1 VGETGVG
8 KTALLDLFANALQG
22 LGPENYQETHFPSNE
37 AGGSKGGSQTKEALL
52 YKFES
57 LNGIQIRILDT
68 PGLADTRGFA
78 YDEQHKASFVQAIH
92 DNIPVIDGVLIV
104 VNGTNERLQ
113 VATDYALATLASIF
127 PNSIVD
133 NIAFIFTMVPNRLNF
148 NFQLDSLPEGLRK
161 ANFHYLDNPIA
172 LMRKYNQ
179 VKQESLRG
187 TQPQLARNLERTWER
202 VHKTHN
208 TSIAMLSRFFRWLD
222 ERETKQ
228 TTDIVDLH
236 KRFYDIVRR
245 IQDTVV
251 KMNDISELKTSLGA
265 LSTETDNATQVC
277 FHLIQNHQHMFYT
290 ASCYGTK
297 Q

>member
-1 VGETGVG
+1 MGETGVG
-8 KTALLDLFANALQG
+8 KTALLNLFANALQG

-37 AGGSKGGSQTKEALL
+37 AGGSKGASQTKEALL

-57 LNGIQIRILDT
+57 LNSIQIRILDT

-78 YDEQHKASFVQAIH
+78 YDEQHKASVVQAIH

-104 VNGTNERLQ
+104 VNGTTERLP

-161 ANFHYLDNPIA
+161 ANFHLLNNPIA

-179 VKQESLRG
+179 LKQESLRAM
-187 TQPQLARNLERTWER
+187 QPQSARNLERTRER
-202 VHKTHN
+202 IDKTHN
-208 TSIAMLSRFFRWLD
+208 TSMAMLANFFGWLD
-222 ERETKQ
+222 ERETKR
-228 TTDIVDLH
+228 TTDIVDLY
-236 KRFYDIVRR
+236 KRFCDIDRR
-245 IQDTVV
+245 IQDTVIN
-251 KMNDISELKTSLGA
+251 MNDISELKEHLDAFSGKTA
-265 LSTETDNATQVC
+265 QVC
-277 FHLIQNHQHMFYT
+277 FHLILNDQH
-290 ASCYGTK
+290 GII
-297 Q
+297 